1 MDYEIVETDVL
12 IVGCGGAG
20 LRAAIEVA
28 KRNVDAVLVC
38 KELLGK
44 AHTVMAEGGINA
56 ALGTVDPNDN
66 WMEHFLDTVEGGD
79 WLNDQDLVGLSKG
92 GP

>member
-1 MDYEIVETDVL
+1 VETDVL
-12 IVGCGGAG
+12 IVGCGRAG

-56 ALGTVDPNDN
+56 SLGTVDPNDN
-66 WMEHFLDTVEGGD
+66 WMEHFLDTVEGAT
-79 WLNDQDLVGLSKG
+79 GLMTKTW
-92 GP
+92 